1 MSNYVISISREF
13 GSGGR
18 LIGKRLAA
26 RLGIPCYDRT
36 LIQKTAEKSGLSPE
50 FIARRRS
57 GQKPLPPVLL
67 PHRDRVPTYTQQ
79 GVPVSLQAFFAQAEV
94 IRELADQGPCVIVGR
109 CSDYVLGER
118 PECLKVFIHGPLED
132 RVTRCVEEYHISTQN
147 MIERVREIDR
157 GRANYYNYYTG
168 HNWGEMRRYDLTLD
182 SSVTRHRGRGGA
194 DRRPG
199 PHPGAAGR
207 GGRLIFP
214 SAPRKRRRYGGNT
227 HPNFRAAGT
236 DGAV

>member
-50 FIARRRS
+50 FIARAEERARS
-57 GQKPLPPVLL
+57 RFHLSFSPIGIG
-67 PHRDRVPTYTQQ
+67 VPTYTQQ

-147 MIERVREIDR
+147 MIERVPGD
-157 GRANYYNYYTG
+157 
-168 HNWGEMRRYDLTLD
+168 
-182 SSVTRHRGRGGA
+182 
-194 DRRPG
+194 RPG
-199 PHPGAAGR
+199 AGPITTTTIQDIIGER
-207 GGRLIFP
+207 C
-214 SAPRKRRRYGGNT
+214 
-227 HPNFRAAGT
+227 AGT
-236 DGAV
+236 I